1 MSDDRLSTQASSDDD
16 KLYIDE
22 HGVPLLFDVVVPGDV
37 ATARGV
43 TLQPSGAQQQSITG
57 QVDLELRIRAAIDA
71 ALPKVTEQT
80 AAAMR
85 EALEKEVRAS
95 LSVPREQTA
104 PDDRGPNERQE

>member
-1 MSDDRLSTQASSDDD
+1 MSDQPISAPAHSGDD

-37 ATARGV
+37 ATARGISLP
-43 TLQPSGAQQQSITG
+43 TSRAQRQG
-57 QVDLELRIRAAIDA
+57 VAGHVDLELRIRAAIDA

-85 EALEKEVRAS
+85 DALEKEVRAS
-95 LSVPREQTA
+95 LNVPGEQTA
-104 PDDRGPNERQE
+104 SDDVSPTDRQE